1 MCKTI
6 QNNISYRRWNIH
18 SVTSDN
24 FFIMI
29 HMCINMEA
37 KAWECNRLCAGA
49 FQLTE
54 ILTSQNISYKIWNNR
69 GMAR

>member
-37 KAWECNRLCAGA
+37 KA
-49 FQLTE
+49 
-54 ILTSQNISYKIWNNR
+54 
-69 GMAR
+69 